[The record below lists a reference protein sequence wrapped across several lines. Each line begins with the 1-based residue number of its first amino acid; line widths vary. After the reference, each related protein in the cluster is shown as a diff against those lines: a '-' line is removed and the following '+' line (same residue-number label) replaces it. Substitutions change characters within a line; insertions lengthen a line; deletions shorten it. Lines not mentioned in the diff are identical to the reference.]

1 MCRLNIICNHN
12 NEKNILSLTFITII
26 FLLMSSCTL
35 INRTLDE
42 PVVVEA
48 GTPFPVTGKVTV
60 YGAKGGHKQAVGE
73 ITYSATIDVKETDR
87 DTYST
92 VTVRLNNQCK
102 HDVSGYV
109 YGIRNGQKTN
119 FSKFDIASE
128 NSWEE
133 TKTMSGKIDNIK
145 IDVLILDL
153 GIL

>member
-1 MCRLNIICNHN
+1 MSKRV
-12 NEKNILSLTFITII
+12 ILLPASSVVA
-26 FLLMSSCTL
+26 FLLLTSFNSV
-35 INRTLDE
+35 NHLDGAVAE
-42 PVVVEA
+42 PISVNES
-48 GTPFPVTGKVTV
+48 TPFPITGKVTV

-87 DTYST
+87 DTYSI
-92 VTVRLNNQCK
+92 VTVRLNNLCK

>member
-1 MCRLNIICNHN
+1 MLASSTVVFMLLTSFSSDNRLDN
-12 NEKNILSLTFITII
+12 
-26 FLLMSSCTL
+26 
-35 INRTLDE
+35 
-42 PVVVEA
+42 VVVEPA
-48 GTPFPVTGKVTV
+48 LVDGGTPFPVTGKVTV

-73 ITYSATIDVKETDR
+73 ITYSATIDAKETDR
-87 DTYST
+87 DTYSI
-92 VTVRLNNQCK
+92 VTVRLNNLCK

>member
-1 MCRLNIICNHN
+1 MLASSTVVFMLLTSFSSVNRLDN
-12 NEKNILSLTFITII
+12 
-26 FLLMSSCTL
+26 
-35 INRTLDE
+35 
-42 PVVVEA
+42 VVVEPA
-48 GTPFPVTGKVTV
+48 LVDGGTPFPVTGKVTV

-87 DTYST
+87 DTYSI
-92 VTVRLNNQCK
+92 VTVRLNNLCK

-153 GIL
+153 GIF

>member
-1 MCRLNIICNHN
+1 MKKKSLLLFLSSAVVCLLLTSFNSVDCLNNV
-12 NEKNILSLTFITII
+12 KV
-26 FLLMSSCTL
+26 
-35 INRTLDE
+35 E
-42 PVVVEA
+42 PVLVD
-48 GTPFPVTGKVTV
+48 GSTPFPVTGKVTV

-87 DTYST
+87 DTYII
-92 VTVRLNNQCK
+92 VTVRLNNLCK

>member
-1 MCRLNIICNHN
+1 MSKRV
-12 NEKNILSLTFITII
+12 ILLPASSVVA
-26 FLLMSSCTL
+26 FLLLTSFNSV
-35 INRTLDE
+35 NHLDGAVAE
-42 PVVVEA
+42 PISVNES
-48 GTPFPVTGKVTV
+48 TPFPITGKVTV

-87 DTYST
+87 DTYSI

>member
-1 MCRLNIICNHN
+1 MLASSTVVFMLLTSFSSVNRLDN
-12 NEKNILSLTFITII
+12 
-26 FLLMSSCTL
+26 
-35 INRTLDE
+35 
-42 PVVVEA
+42 VVVEPVLVD
-48 GTPFPVTGKVTV
+48 GSTPFPVTGKVTV

-87 DTYST
+87 DTYSI
-92 VTVRLNNQCK
+92 VTVRLNNLCK

>member
-1 MCRLNIICNHN
+1 MLVPAVVFYLLSTSFISANRHN
-12 NEKNILSLTFITII
+12 CMEA
-26 FLLMSSCTL
+26 
-35 INRTLDE
+35 E
-42 PVVVEA
+42 PALVDG
-48 GTPFPVTGKVTV
+48 GTPFPVIGKVTV

-87 DTYST
+87 DTYSI
-92 VTVRLNNQCK
+92 VTVRLNNLCK

>member
-1 MCRLNIICNHN
+1 MSKRV
-12 NEKNILSLTFITII
+12 ILLPASSVVA
-26 FLLMSSCTL
+26 FLLLTSFNSV
-35 INRTLDE
+35 NHLDGAVAE
-42 PVVVEA
+42 PISVNES
-48 GTPFPVTGKVTV
+48 TPFPITGKVTV

-73 ITYSATIDVKETDR
+73 ITYTATIEVKETER
-87 DTYST
+87 ETYSI
-92 VTVRLNNQCK
+92 VTVRLNNLCK

>member
-1 MCRLNIICNHN
+1 MLASSTVVFMLLTSFSSVNRLDN
-12 NEKNILSLTFITII
+12 
-26 FLLMSSCTL
+26 
-35 INRTLDE
+35 
-42 PVVVEA
+42 VVVEPA
-48 GTPFPVTGKVTV
+48 LVDGGTPFPVTGKVTI

-73 ITYSATIDVKETDR
+73 ITYSATIDAKETDR
-87 DTYST
+87 DTYSI
-92 VTVRLNNQCK
+92 VTVRLNNLCK